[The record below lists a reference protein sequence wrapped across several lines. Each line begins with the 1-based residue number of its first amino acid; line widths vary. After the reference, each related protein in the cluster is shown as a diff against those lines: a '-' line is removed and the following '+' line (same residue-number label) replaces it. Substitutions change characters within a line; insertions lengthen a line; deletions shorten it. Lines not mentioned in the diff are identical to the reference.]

1 MGQRPDTIGALSKA
15 TGVKVTTI
23 RYYESIGLL
32 PEPARSGSGQ
42 RVYDASGFERLE
54 FIRHARDLGFSME
67 TIRDLINLQTD
78 PSDDCSVVDQLARQH
93 LDGVQIRI
101 RQLQTLEN
109 ELKHMIKQCRGGKI
123 DNCSIL
129 GSLKNH
135 ENCLEDAHERIPVTI
150 SPK

>member
-54 FIRHARDLGFSME
+54 FIRHARDLGFSVE
-67 TIRDLINLQTD
+67 TIRDLIALQTD
-78 PSDDCSVVDQLARQH
+78 PSEMYNRAEEFPELASDLLTQMQH
-93 LDGVQIRI
+93 FARETKAEIYSG
-101 RQLQTLEN
+101 
-109 ELKHMIKQCRGGKI
+109 
-123 DNCSIL
+123 DN
-129 GSLKNH
+129 
-135 ENCLEDAHERIPVTI
+135 
-150 SPK
+150 